1 MDENITAKDLLQF
14 ARGGNQQ
21 SIASYL
27 LDLLTKA
34 GKVEDE
40 MGYGYD
46 STRLR
51 FDDFRTTRATGTE
64 DYDPDITEN
73 IFSQDI
79 SFEDMTDEDFKRIIM
94 ENLVIP
100 EKFQY
105 DELEQTS
112 SGKYIIPWEDK
123 DKYVFGSGDFGSYAP
138 SGRHDAYVYDHQ
150 FEKKYD
156 DFNWGSTDSIVEN
169 WNAIQEG
176 FKALGLGDI
185 QSKLNKELFLT
196 ESKRKRATEDTR
208 RKYIK
213 GEVEDRYGQ
222 LTGGDVDEMS
232 IENYLSNLSALDRK
246 HGRQSRS
253 ISEKYDKEVMDN
265 TLNWL
270 ESIV

>member
-1 MDENITAKDLLQF
+1 M
-14 ARGGNQQ
+14 
-21 SIASYL
+21 
-27 LDLLTKA
+27 
-34 GKVEDE
+34 
-40 MGYGYD
+40 
-46 STRLR
+46 
-51 FDDFRTTRATGTE
+51 
-64 DYDPDITEN
+64 
-73 IFSQDI
+73 
-79 SFEDMTDEDFKRIIM
+79 
-94 ENLVIP
+94 
-100 EKFQY
+100 
-105 DELEQTS
+105 
-112 SGKYIIPWEDK
+112 
-123 DKYVFGSGDFGSYAP
+123 
-138 SGRHDAYVYDHQ
+138 
-150 FEKKYD
+150 
-156 DFNWGSTDSIVEN
+156 
-169 WNAIQEG
+169 
-176 FKALGLGDI
+176 GDI

>member
-1 MDENITAKDLLQF
+1 MSKNITAKDLLQF
-14 ARGGNQQ
+14 AKGGNQQ

-34 GKVEDE
+34 GKVEDK

-51 FDDFRTTRATGTE
+51 FDDLRTTRATATE
-64 DYDPDITEN
+64 DYDPDITED

-94 ENLVIP
+94 ENLVTP

-105 DELEQTS
+105 DELERDGQR
-112 SGKYIIPWEDK
+112 YIVPWEDK
-123 DKYVFGSGDFGSYAP
+123 DKYVFGTGDFGSYAP
-138 SGRHDAYVYDHQ
+138 SGRHDAHVYDHQ

-156 DFNWGSTDSIVEN
+156 EFGWGTSDHIVQNWSS
-169 WNAIQEG
+169 IQEG
-176 FKALGLGDI
+176 FKALGLEDI

-213 GEVEDRYGQ
+213 GEAEDRYGQ

-232 IENYLSNLSALDRK
+232 IENYLSSLNALDRK

-253 ISEKYDKEVMDN
+253 ISEKYDKDVMDN

-270 ESIV
+270 ESIT